1 MSRTAQ
7 DMAELLAERNTRRD
21 DVARIGTDPRVRPVR
36 TWEQVALQRLL
47 LRRRERAAEAR
58 MREAAR
64 VDGFRPRL
72 FWGAV
77 AVMALLLV
85 VARAAGVVIE

>member
-21 DVARIGTDPRVRPVR
+21 DVARIGTDPRVRSVR
-36 TWEQVALQRLL
+36 SWEQIALQRLL
-47 LRRRERAAEAR
+47 LRQRERAAEAR
-58 MREAAR
+58 MRQAAR
-64 VDGFRPRL
+64 VEAFRPRL

-77 AVMALLLV
+77 AVMALLMV